1 MGFAGNG
8 KSDILGNH
16 VINLYSVF
24 GLASIAHRMR
34 GYAQNKVEMKRDTMG
49 TYWTITLRHQ
59 VIVSNPK
66 SQCCCS
72 VYVEVNKSQMCLLSD
87 F

>member
-66 SQCCCS
+66 GGAPFGKGIRQ
-72 VYVEVNKSQMCLLSD
+72 E